1 MAKSGNARV
10 WLGEGKAAGSRML
23 FLDLLSNGLIIGVF
37 YALMAIGLS
46 LIFGILKIVNFAHG
60 EFYMVGAYVYT
71 LSALALGLSPWLALP
86 LAFVSG
92 AVVGLVVERLLM
104 RPLYAGYGSWS
115 VMKDEYAV
123 IVTFGLSL
131 LLINLVDKFV
141 GPYGYKGP
149 ALISTA
155 RIAIGPVLMSGHKLI
170 AALVAIGVIVLVA
183 LIVRYS
189 FWGRQIQ
196 AVAQNR
202 LGASLAGID
211 PARASAI
218 VFALAGGL
226 AAISGALL
234 ANIFNPTPDVGVF
247 PAIKSYVIVVLGG
260 MGSVP
265 GSIIASLVLGVVESF
280 GGVYLSYQYRDTFG
294 LVILILFLLFR
305 PQGLFGERIR
315 EV

>member
-1 MAKSGNARV
+1 
-10 WLGEGKAAGSRML
+10 ML
-23 FLDLLSNGLIIGVF
+23 TLDLFINGLIIGVF

-60 EFYMVGAYVYT
+60 EFYMVGAYAYT
-71 LSALALGLSPWLALP
+71 LSALMLGLSPWLALP
-86 LAFVSG
+86 FSFLVG
-92 AVVGLVVERLLM
+92 ALVGLLVERLLM
-104 RPLYAGYGSWS
+104 RPLYAGYTSWGL
-115 VMKDEYAV
+115 MRDEYAV
-123 IVTFGLSL
+123 IVTFGLSI
-131 LLINLVDKFV
+131 LLINLVDKIV
-141 GPYGYKGP
+141 GPYAYKGP
-149 ALISTA
+149 ALVDIS
-155 RIAIGPVLMSGHKLI
+155 RIYLGPLVISGHRLF
-170 AALVAIGVIVLVA
+170 AALAAVAVIVAVM

-189 FWGRQIQ
+189 YWGRQIQ

-211 PARASAI
+211 TAKASAI

-226 AAISGALL
+226 AGMSGALL

-265 GSIIASLVLGVVESF
+265 GSILSSLILGVLESF
-280 GGVYLSYQYRDTFG
+280 GGVYISYQYRDTFG
-294 LVILILFLLFR
+294 LIILILFLLFR
-305 PQGLFGERIR
+305 PQGLFGEKAR

>member
-1 MAKSGNARV
+1 
-10 WLGEGKAAGSRML
+10 ML
-23 FLDLLSNGLIIGVF
+23 TLDLFINGLIIGVF

-60 EFYMVGAYVYT
+60 EFYMVGAYGYT
-71 LSALALGLSPWLALP
+71 LSALMFGLSPWLALP
-86 LAFVSG
+86 FAFLVG
-92 AVVGLVVERLLM
+92 ALVGLVVERLLM
-104 RPLYAGYGSWS
+104 RPLYAGYTSWGL
-115 VMKDEYAV
+115 MRDEYAV
-123 IVTFGLSL
+123 IVTFGLSI
-131 LLINLVDKFV
+131 LLINLVDKIV
-141 GPYGYKGP
+141 GPYAYKGP
-149 ALISTA
+149 ALVDIP
-155 RIAIGPVLMSGHKLI
+155 RIYLGPVVISGHRLF
-170 AALVAIGVIVLVA
+170 AALAAVAVIVAVM

-189 FWGRQIQ
+189 YWGRQIQ

-211 PARASAI
+211 TAKASAI

-226 AAISGALL
+226 AGMSGALL

-265 GSIIASLVLGVVESF
+265 GSILSSLILGVLESF
-280 GGVYLSYQYRDTFG
+280 GGVYISYQYRDTFG
-294 LVILILFLLFR
+294 LILLILFLLFR
-305 PQGLFGERIR
+305 PQGLFGEKAR

>member
-1 MAKSGNARV
+1 
-10 WLGEGKAAGSRML
+10 
-23 FLDLLSNGLIIGVF
+23 
-37 YALMAIGLS
+37 
-46 LIFGILKIVNFAHG
+46 
-60 EFYMVGAYVYT
+60 
-71 LSALALGLSPWLALP
+71 
-86 LAFVSG
+86 
-92 AVVGLVVERLLM
+92 LLM

-155 RIAIGPVLMSGHKLI
+155 RIALGPVLMSGHKLI
-170 AALVAIGVIVLVA
+170 AALVAIGVVVLVA
-183 LIVRYS
+183 LVVRYS

-211 PARASAI
+211 TAKASAI

-226 AAISGALL
+226 AAMSGALL
-234 ANIFNPTPDVGVF
+234 ANIFNPSPDVGVF

-265 GSIIASLVLGVVESF
+265 GSIIASLVLGVLESF
-280 GGVYLSYQYRDTFG
+280 GGVYISYQYRDTFG